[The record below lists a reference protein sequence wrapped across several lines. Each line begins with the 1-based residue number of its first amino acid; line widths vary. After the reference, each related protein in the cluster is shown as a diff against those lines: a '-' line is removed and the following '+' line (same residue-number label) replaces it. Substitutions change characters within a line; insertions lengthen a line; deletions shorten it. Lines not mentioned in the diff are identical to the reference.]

1 MPCAGPAAELLV
13 GPLYAHIKSA
23 PDLPAALQ
31 RALPDRRAA
40 PEGRTVLRHLRF
52 LLALAKQLNRTL
64 VWTGIKK
71 HYTDRTTR
79 FHKGQPPAPQPPP
92 TPPAPAGS
100 AWDSLASVAPRPRCF
115 REVVPD
121 FIQLSEVLD
130 RRHVEGFVDV
140 ITPDELRAEGW
151 DGVVDALLYPHCSY
165 TLPAL
170 LPYLS
175 MTLQASGGVMHPDAA
190 QLDSR
195 NHLRCDPQEF
205 RDLALKLRPHT
216 VVVSML
222 VLVAGGE
229 MVDLA
234 ADAQQP
240 RPPLPGCWQ
249 DLWEAKR
256 RLRGNLWLR
265 SLATVWAQRFLG
277 PAAYLALH
285 IRPQSDVCI
294 NYWKARKFEVALMWA
309 DGACWRGHEDLH
321 LTFAARTRAALL
333 RHNLTSLFVMAHPKI
348 RPFVSEQLL
357 KVRRP
362 PAAPVQPLCLHPAPP
377 ALQASGWSAA
387 VCWLQEGLR
396 PTFMDETQLAGL
408 AGCSDRSST
417 FLALVEMQV
426 AVHASVLLGTAASS
440 ITETVVYERLS
451 LGMTS
456 NEYVDRP
463 HSPRPP
469 PRHPPAPPPGPIP
482 AGQHSRG

>member
-1 MPCAGPAAELLV
+1 MWRHLSRCLALALLLSCSSALCTRTSKASRGTHGYLLPILRAGPNN
-13 GPLYAHIKSA
+13 
-23 PDLPAALQ
+23 Q
-31 RALPDRRAA
+31 
-40 PEGRTVLRHLRF
+40 LRHLRF

-79 FHKGQPPAPQPPP
+79 FHKGQPPAPPPHP
-92 TPPAPAGS
+92 APPAPAGS
-100 AWDSLASVAPRPRCF
+100 ARDSLAPVPPRPRCF

-175 MTLQASGGVMHPDAA
+175 MTLQASGGVMHPDTA

-357 KVRRP
+357 K
-362 PAAPVQPLCLHPAPP
+362 
-377 ALQASGWSAA
+377 
-387 VCWLQEGLR
+387 EGLR

-426 AVHASVLLGTAASS
+426 AVHASMLLGTAASS

-469 PRHPPAPPPGPIP
+469 PRHPPAPPPGPSS
-482 AGQHSRG
+482 AEQHSRG